1 MKRIWI
7 SLGILVL
14 VLAGTLVH
22 ISGVRSVTG
31 SITNRLDRAE
41 AVVEQGDWEQARQ
54 LTQEAKEEWESVD
67 TWFAIMLRVGDTDEV
82 TTGFQEVM
90 GFLQYEET
98 AEYDSANGT
107 LVEKVKHL
115 YETERLSWTNL
126 L

>member
-54 LTQEAKEEWESVD
+54 LTREALEEWESVD
-67 TWFAIMLRVGDTDEV
+67 TWFAIMLQVGDTDEV